1 MENDKLEK
9 LWRELKTERDELR
22 LQMHLAKA
30 ELRDEWEDL
39 EEEYAQAQQKFDR
52 FKKETG
58 ELAGE
63 AKQAMGIVV
72 DGIGAAYKRVRQR
85 LKQQ

>member
-9 LWRELKTERDELR
+9 LWRGLKTERDELR

-39 EEEYAQAQQKFDR
+39 EEEYAHAQQKFDR

-72 DGIGAAYKRVRQR
+72 DEIGAAYKRVRQR